1 MAKKDKGCELTTIG
15 RLMTPVSLLRVANK
29 AIMVTR
35 PTLSQHLGG
44 KMVIMVMMWRVMM
57 TMMTRT
63 VLEGHNMYPL
73 PAHVGAID
81 DNLSIIVPIVL
92 E

>member
-1 MAKKDKGCELTTIG
+1 MAKKDKSCQLTTIG
-15 RLMTPVSLLRVANK
+15 RLMTPVSLLRVASK

-44 KMVIMVMMWRVMM
+44 KMVIMVMRWMVMM

-63 VLEGHNMYPL
+63 Q
-73 PAHVGAID
+73 HVPSTRTCKS
-81 DNLSIIVPIVL
+81 N
-92 E
+92 

>member
-1 MAKKDKGCELTTIG
+1 
-15 RLMTPVSLLRVANK
+15 MTPVSLLRVANK

-35 PTLSQHLGG
+35 PTLSQHLEG
-44 KMVIMVMMWRVMM
+44 KMVIMVMRWRVMM

-73 PAHVGAID
+73 PAHVGALD
-81 DNLSIIVPIVL
+81 DNLIIIVPIVL